1 MELLKDLNPQ
11 TIAVIGAVW
20 LLREVFG
27 FIKGFIK
34 QVTELRKGSDPDVSA
49 ILQAMQA
56 IEENIK
62 EQTDLTREFVSEFKL
77 MKATMERVVKDVDD
91 LKDEVRAGH

>member
-1 MELLKDLNPQ
+1 
-11 TIAVIGAVW
+11 
-20 LLREVFG
+20 
-27 FIKGFIK
+27 
-34 QVTELRKGSDPDVSA
+34 
-49 ILQAMQA
+49 MQA